1 MNPATFVAIYLP
13 LIIVLIISAQRKKN
27 VNLLKAAKNHKKKKG
42 ESIMEAVAQ
51 KYMGKGVSVTTVS
64 ETHVGILTGHYDGWI
79 TLTYKGKDTEINC
92 DYIVKIL
99 PRDLPKEKHVIE

>member
-1 MNPATFVAIYLP
+1 
-13 LIIVLIISAQRKKN
+13 
-27 VNLLKAAKNHKKKKG
+27 
-42 ESIMEAVAQ
+42 MEAVAQ

-64 ETHVGILTGHYDGWI
+64 ETHVGILTRHHDGWI

-92 DYIVKIL
+92 DYIVKIQ